1 MRNDLLTVADCT
13 TQDID
18 VRNGCLLLSSSRHVL
33 RHKREERRRTDMI
46 RVHSILCRELTDCRL
61 GRKEHDDTDETRMAS
76 RQRTSVRLVSIPLM
90 ETLVRASVEVKLKTV
105 DREDPTLMRK
115 PPG

>member
-1 MRNDLLTVADCT
+1 
-13 TQDID
+13 
-18 VRNGCLLLSSSRHVL
+18 
-33 RHKREERRRTDMI
+33 MI